1 MSNAGDQAPSEPQT
15 KTKVFIS
22 YAREDKKFVD
32 QLEAAL
38 KDRGF
43 EPLIDRREIAA
54 LENWWER
61 IETLITQADA
71 VVCVLSPDSVDPKSV
86 CQQEI
91 TFAADLN
98 KRLAPIVW
106 RAVEDEAVPKVL
118 RALNFVFFE
127 GADFDERVKVLAQA
141 LSTDIAWVRKHTE
154 FGEQARRWAA
164 AGRPGP
170 RGLLLRPPVL
180 EEAERW
186 IASRP
191 GDAPEPTA
199 ETQAF
204 VAESRRAATQRRN
217 ILSASLGGGLA
228 VALVLAG
235 LATWQRFTAVQQRDA
250 ALLTQSR
257 FLADL
262 SKRNLAEGDAGTA
275 MLLALEGL
283 PDRRNGIDRPYSSEA
298 EAALWAARQRLQEI
312 KIVLED
318 PEGAAGLALSPDGRR
333 IATSSYGLKAPRI
346 WDAASGRLLRTLQ
359 AEGDEQSFFALTFTP
374 DSRRFIA
381 WSMYGKGRA
390 WDVESGESTPMF
402 NGHTEEV
409 FTARF
414 SPDGRRIV
422 TASRDKSA
430 RIWDA
435 ASGRQLLVL
444 GSFAG
449 PVTTAAFSPDGRR
462 VVTTSRDGTWGG
474 PARAPVDDRTVRV
487 WDAASGNPIIDLKH
501 DAIASSAFFSAD
513 GRHIVTTA
521 DDDTIRVWD
530 AAAGKLV
537 RTLKGYA
544 GSRAA
549 FSPDGRRVF
558 TTNSA
563 TVRIWDFATGRT
575 LSILQGHANGFAGV
589 IFNNDGSRLLTSSVV
604 EDTTVRLW
612 DVSAAVI
619 TLEGHTRPTLSAAF
633 SADGRRVVTASYDG
647 ARIWD
652 AETGEQAFPP
662 FRHTETLTHAAFSPD
677 GRRIVAGSYDKTARI
692 WDVATGRL
700 LLTLTVPAGIV
711 DGVSFAVDEAAFS
724 PDGKWVITR
733 TELSDKVRIWD
744 STTGRQIRVMDQLDG
759 CKSASFSRDGK
770 QILTADR
777 GGVRI
782 WNAATGVLIRTIGSR
797 DKDGPH
803 AVESARFSPDGR
815 RIVTGSR
822 SSALDRAARIWDATS
837 GELIRT
843 LKGHTGEV
851 RSASFSGDGRRIVT
865 ESSDL
870 TVRIWDAESGRQLLV
885 IKNRDIA
892 RPEFSP
898 DGRSVVTSNGVI
910 WRIVGPYDGSPVA
923 TAPEIQTTQDWVDE
937 TKAIVPRCLT
947 MKARVAAFLEPEPP
961 AWCVKTKKWPCDYS
975 VTGPTAGRPKCG
987 PG

>member
-1 MSNAGDQAPSEPQT
+1 MSDAGDQAQSEPQT

-22 YAREDKKFVD
+22 YPREDKDFVD
-32 QLEAAL
+32 RLEAAL
-38 KDRGF
+38 QKRGF

-54 LENWWER
+54 LEKWWER
-61 IETLITQADA
+61 IEALITQADA
-71 VVCVLSPDSVDPKSV
+71 VVCVLSPDSVEPKSV
-86 CQQEI
+86 CHQEI
-91 TFAADLN
+91 AFAADLN

-127 GADFDERVKVLAQA
+127 GADFDQRLDVLAQA

-180 EEAERW
+180 EEAEHW

-191 GDAPEPTA
+191 RDAPEPTA

-262 SKRNLAEGDAGTA
+262 SKRNLADGDAGTA
-275 MLLALEGL
+275 MLLALEAL
-283 PDRRNGIDRPYSSEA
+283 PDRRNGIDRPYAPEA

-318 PEGAAGLALSPDGRR
+318 PDGAAGIALSPDGRR

-346 WDAASGRLLRTLQ
+346 WDAASGRLLRTLY
-359 AEGDEQSFFALTFTP
+359 AEGDQSFFAMAFTP
-374 DSRRFIA
+374 DSRRLIA
-381 WSMYGKGRA
+381 WAMYGRGRA
-390 WDVESGESTPMF
+390 WDAESGEPTTVF

-409 FTARF
+409 FSAKF

-422 TASRDKSA
+422 TASRDKTA
-430 RIWDA
+430 RIWDV
-435 ASGRQLLVL
+435 ASGRQILVI
-444 GSFAG
+444 GGFSG
-449 PVTTAAFSPDGRR
+449 PVTTAAFSTDGRR

-474 PARAPVDDRTVRV
+474 PARALVDDRTVRV
-487 WDAASGNPIIDLKH
+487 WDAASGTPIIDLKH
-501 DAIASSAFFSAD
+501 EAIASSAFFSPD
-513 GRHIVTTA
+513 GRHIVTTS
-521 DDDTIRVWD
+521 DDDTVRVWE
-530 AAAGKLV
+530 AATSKLV
-537 RTLKGYA
+537 RALKGYA

-549 FSPDGRRVF
+549 FSPDSQRVF
-558 TTNSA
+558 TTDSA

-575 LSILQGHANGFAGV
+575 ISVLKSHYGFAGV
-589 IFNNDGSRLLTSSVV
+589 IFNNDGSRLLTSAAA
-604 EDTTVRLW
+604 EDNTVRLW
-612 DVSAAVI
+612 DVSAAMI
-619 TLEGHTRPTLSAAF
+619 ALEGHTRPTTSAAF
-633 SADGRRVVTASYDG
+633 SPDGRRVVTTSYDG
-647 ARIWD
+647 TARIWD
-652 AETGEQAFPP
+652 ADTGAQVLPP
-662 FRHTETLTHAAFSPD
+662 LRHTETLTHAGFSPD

-700 LLTLTVPAGIV
+700 LLTLTAHSGT
-711 DGVSFAVDEAAFS
+711 VDEVAFS
-724 PDGKWVITR
+724 PDGQRVITR
-733 TELSDKVRIWD
+733 TELLDTVRIWD
-744 STTGRQIRVMDQLDG
+744 SATGRQIRVMDQLNQ
-759 CKSASFSRDGK
+759 CKSVAFSRDGK
-770 QILTADR
+770 QILTADQ

-782 WNAATGVLIRTIGSR
+782 WNAATGELIKTIGGR
-797 DKDGPH
+797 DKTDRPYV
-803 AVESARFSPDGR
+803 AESARYSPDGR
-815 RIVTGSR
+815 RIVTGTW
-822 SSALDRAARIWDATS
+822 DHTVRIWDAAT

-843 LKGHTGEV
+843 LKGHTREV
-851 RSASFSGDGRRIVT
+851 GSASFSSDGRRIVT
-865 ESSDL
+865 ESGDS
-870 TVRIWDAESGRQLLV
+870 TVRIWDVESGRQLLV
-885 IKNRDIA
+885 IKNRDVA
-892 RPEFSP
+892 HPEFSP
-898 DGRSVVTSNGVI
+898 DGRSVVTSDGI
-910 WRIVGPYDGSPVA
+910 IRRIVGPFDGGPPVNSS
-923 TAPEIQTTQDWVDE
+923 EMQTTQDWVDDA
-937 TKAIVPRCLT
+937 KAIVPRCLT
-947 MKARVAAFLEPEPP
+947 MEARVTAFLEPEPA
-961 AWCVKTKKWPCDYS
+961 AWCVKMKKWPCEYS
-975 VTGPTAGRPKCG
+975 VTGAKAGHSKCE